1 MLFSLTRR
9 TFQMFEGLNI
19 SPPQEVGSCELY
31 KDVSGLKED
40 SPDDSMLL
48 RAPRMRTISLPEEDE
63 KGDGEDLFYG
73 GPDLGGWL
81 TGTSDGV
88 PKTAFLDSLDLVP
101 FAMVN

>member
-1 MLFSLTRR
+1 
-9 TFQMFEGLNI
+9 MFEGLNI
-19 SPPQEVGSCELY
+19 SPRQEAGSCELY

-40 SPDDSMLL
+40 WPDDSMLL

-63 KGDGEDLFYG
+63 EGDGEDLFYG

-81 TGTSDGV
+81 TGASDGI
-88 PKTAFLDSLDLVP
+88 PKATFLDSLDSVP